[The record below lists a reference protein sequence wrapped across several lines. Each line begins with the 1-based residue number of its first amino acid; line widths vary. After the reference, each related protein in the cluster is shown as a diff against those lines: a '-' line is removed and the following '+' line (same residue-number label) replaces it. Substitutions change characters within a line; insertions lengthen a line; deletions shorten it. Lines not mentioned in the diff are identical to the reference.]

1 MIIHHMADGTIRK
14 DIEGVIVPKS
24 FENIYIL
31 ASKKRSKEYENVNNS
46 KSRNIR
52 KE

>member
-14 DIEGVIVPKS
+14 SIDGLIVPKS
-24 FENIYIL
+24 FENIYTL
-31 ASKKRSKEYENVNNS
+31 VKKKRNKEHENVNNS
-46 KSRNIR
+46 KSGDIR

>member
-14 DIEGVIVPKS
+14 DIEGLVIPKS

-31 ASKKRSKEYENVNNS
+31 VNKKRNKERNNVNNS
-46 KSRNIR
+46 KSGNIR

>member
-14 DIEGVIVPKS
+14 DIKGLVVPKS
-24 FENIYIL
+24 FENVYIL
-31 ASKKRSKEYENVNNS
+31 ANKKRSEECKNVNES
-46 KSRNIR
+46 TSRNIR

>member
-14 DIEGVIVPKS
+14 DIEGLIVPKS
-24 FENIYIL
+24 FENVYIL
-31 ASKKRSKEYENVNNS
+31 ANKKRSGVNNNVHNG
-46 KSRNIR
+46 KSGNIR